1 MAKTA
6 SSSTISAGKQNSQ
19 VNEPSSQGWTNQP
32 FPDPGRSQVRVR
44 KAAIALLCR
53 VSYLSPAIESARTRA
68 QARLEYV
75 VPGAANASLV
85 YSVAAAKVDLPLLIL
100 GLLRSKE

>member
-44 KAAIALLCR
+44 KAAI
-53 VSYLSPAIESARTRA
+53 SPAIESGRTRA